1 MDIVD
6 KIFKPVFNP
15 ILGPIM
21 GIIDAMILL
30 VKALIIIITAIPQ
43 LLMAALQILN
53 PVSIINDSIIGV
65 FMSIKILLVNMFGFF
80 KPKKGPYNKCKDN
93 GSGIFGFRRKR
104 NSEGKKVGGDCG
116 DKGCYRPLLVKYL
129 IVVLCPPLGLFL
141 HMGAAGWFHIIIS
154 SILTVYGMY
163 FPGLV
168 YTLLHVMNFM

>member
-1 MDIVD
+1 MDIID

-30 VKALIIIITAIPQ
+30 VKALIIVITAIPD
-43 LLMAALQILN
+43 LLMSAFQILN
-53 PVSIINDSIIGV
+53 PVSIINDSITGV
-65 FMSIKILLVNMFGFF
+65 FMSIKIVIVNLFGFL
-80 KPKKGPYNKCKDN
+80 KPKNKNYDKCNDK

-116 DKGCYRPLLVKYL
+116 EKGCYRPLIVKYL
-129 IVVLCPPLGLFL
+129 VAVICPPLALFL
-141 HMGAAGWFHIIIS
+141 HMGVSGWFHIIIC
-154 SILTVYGMY
+154 SILTVYAMY

-168 YTLLHVMNFM
+168 YTLLHIKNI